1 MIVYSPSDRLVNS
14 ELSNQED
21 LLQYLYTRA
30 QMDESA
36 NPHLLAIYGD
46 TSNVPVSITVD
57 GLQPNTPYLIFV
69 QVEMLYQVGTLYHTC
84 AGVAYFSIIIICFFF
99 LVHNN
104 GLSSV
109 NFCTFS

>member
-84 AGVAYFSIIIICFFF
+84 AGVAYFSIK
-99 LVHNN
+99 LYVS
-104 GLSSV
+104 LS
-109 NFCTFS
+109 